1 MYQANSP
8 TPAHALRLL
17 LDGKHLATICL
28 DDFDVVS
35 ARVHGSKVDDDV
47 ATLYVHAGIY
57 PQSGESTY
65 LTWVDHL
72 PLQPGQAL
80 TAYFDTTGVT
90 APAGKTIDELYPDDD
105 EAEEDDDAPELSR
118 EAVISAVRAKPQL
131 WASASFRCE
140 TSHGTVAT
148 GSTRAEDHG
157 FAFSIVKPPLPT
169 KQLKISLDTYT
180 LDDVEQQAPGH
191 YLLQEGLAPGGWVR
205 FEMTETQP

>member
-1 MYQANSP
+1 M
-8 TPAHALRLL
+8 
-17 LDGKHLATICL
+17 
-28 DDFDVVS
+28 
-35 ARVHGSKVDDDV
+35 
-47 ATLYVHAGIY
+47 
-57 PQSGESTY
+57 
-65 LTWVDHL
+65 
-72 PLQPGQAL
+72 L
-80 TAYFDTTGVT
+80 TAHFDTTGVT

-191 YLLQEGLAPGGWVR
+191 YLLQESLAPGGWVR
-205 FEMTETQP
+205 FEMTETQL

>member
-1 MYQANSP
+1 M
-8 TPAHALRLL
+8 
-17 LDGKHLATICL
+17 
-28 DDFDVVS
+28 
-35 ARVHGSKVDDDV
+35 
-47 ATLYVHAGIY
+47 
-57 PQSGESTY
+57 
-65 LTWVDHL
+65 
-72 PLQPGQAL
+72 
-80 TAYFDTTGVT
+80 T

-191 YLLQEGLAPGGWVR
+191 YLLQESLAPGGWVQ
-205 FEMTETQP
+205 FEVTETQL

>member
-1 MYQANSP
+1 MHSANPP

-35 ARVHGSKVDDDV
+35 ARVHGSKVDGDV

-57 PQSGESTY
+57 PPSGESTY

-72 PLQPGQAL
+72 PLQPGQVL
-80 TAYFDTTGVT
+80 TAHFDTTGVT
-90 APAGKTIDELYPDDD
+90 APAGKTIDELYPDGD
-105 EAEEDDDAPELSR
+105 EAEEDDNAPALSR
-118 EAVISAVRAKPQL
+118 EAVISAVRAKPHL

-157 FAFSIVKPPLPT
+157 FAFSIGKPPLPT
-169 KQLKISLDTYT
+169 NRLNISLDTYT

-205 FEMTETQP
+205 FEMTETQL